1 MAPGCTATTWL
12 SSRFDWPHAA
22 PGRRGGTAWTARTP
36 LLIFRAMQKKPPAS
50 LSPQEIERYKRHLVL
65 KEVGGQGQQKLKAAR
80 VLVVGAGGL
89 GSPILAYLAAAGVGT
104 IGIIDDDRV
113 SLDNLQRQIV
123 HDTASVGTSKVAS
136 AAATLKRLNPH
147 VAVEAIEARLDAG
160 NALEHIARYDLVVD
174 GSDNAATR
182 YLVSDACFF
191 AKRTL
196 VFGAVGP
203 FDGYVSTF
211 KPHLKN
217 EDGAPYPTYRCLFP
231 EAAPPG
237 TVPNCAEVGVLGSV
251 VGVIGTL
258 QATEVVKEILGV
270 GVSLAGRLLIYD
282 ALPARFETLQIAW
295 DPGNPLTG
303 HNATITDLSIHARA
317 GKGSACA
324 A

>member
-1 MAPGCTATTWL
+1 M
-12 SSRFDWPHAA
+12 
-22 PGRRGGTAWTARTP
+22 
-36 LLIFRAMQKKPPAS
+36 FRAMQKKPPAN
-50 LSPQEIERYKRHLVL
+50 LSPEEIERYKRHLVL

-89 GSPILAYLAAAGVGT
+89 GSPLLAYLAAAGVGT
-104 IGIIDDDRV
+104 IGVIDDDRV

-123 HDTASVGTSKVAS
+123 HDTTSVGTPKVAS
-136 AAATLKRLNPH
+136 AAATLRRLNPH
-147 VAVEAIEARLDAG
+147 VTVEAIETRLDAG
-160 NALEHIARYDLVVD
+160 NALEHITHYDIVAD
-174 GSDNAATR
+174 GSDNAETR
-182 YLVSDACFF
+182 YLTSDACYF

-211 KPHLKN
+211 KPHLRA
-217 EDGAPYPTYRCLFP
+217 EDGTPYPTYRCLFP
-231 EAAPPG
+231 EAPAPG

-258 QATEVVKEILGV
+258 QATEVVKEILGL
-270 GVSLAGRLLIYD
+270 GTSLAGRLLIYD
-282 ALPARFETLQIAW
+282 ALAARFETLQFAW
-295 DPGNPLTG
+295 DPENPLNG
-303 HNATITDLSIHARA
+303 RNATIKDLTIHTRA